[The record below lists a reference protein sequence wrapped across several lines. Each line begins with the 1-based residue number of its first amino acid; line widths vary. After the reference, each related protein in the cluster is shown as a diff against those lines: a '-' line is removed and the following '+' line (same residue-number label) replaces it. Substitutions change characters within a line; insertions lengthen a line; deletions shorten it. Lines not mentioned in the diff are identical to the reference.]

1 MERPLYTLR
10 YEWLFAARAN
20 SGDSPRARG
29 NGTAKALLN
38 PSGPEKG
45 RGNAPTSWSPGVP
58 WGVWEP
64 SETIV
69 KSVPL
74 CVYGVRDVCVCVVC
88 VM

>member
-1 MERPLYTLR
+1 M
-10 YEWLFAARAN
+10 
-20 SGDSPRARG
+20 SGSLLPELTQGIPCEHVAM
-29 NGTAKALLN
+29 ALLKALLN

-64 SETIV
+64 SGTIV

-74 CVYGVRDVCVCVVC
+74 CVYGVRDVYVCVVC
-88 VM
+88 VI